1 MITEIWGERFDKSE
15 LLEKVDGDN
24 EIVELLI
31 ESARLQIPQ
40 YINDIRNHFESFGGD
55 FPSDCEKI
63 KHCAHAI
70 KGSAFN
76 LSFHRLGNI
85 AKALEFSI
93 KENESKNI
101 SKEEALSDCR
111 ELIKQLDAEWSALL
125 KLLK

>member
-1 MITEIWGERFDKSE
+1 MIIEIWGERFDKSE
-15 LLEKVDGDN
+15 LLEKVDGDD

-40 YINDIRNHFESFGGD
+40 YINDIKNHFESFGGD

-63 KHCAHAI
+63 KQCAHAI

-93 KENESKNI
+93 KEHESNNI
-101 SKEEALSDCR
+101 SIEEALSDCR
-111 ELIKQLDAEWSALL
+111 ELIKQLDEEWTDLQ